1 MSAIALHAKTNA
13 PANSYN
19 KGKTT
24 DYSNAQNATEYA
36 NKVTDIGGLAA
47 SVERTTGQ
55 NADNQVDRD
64 ILLQNHVSPE
74 EKRKYFHDVICKG
87 KCSEVRM
94 IIFNIVDHS
103 YFVNFMYLIIVLNA
117 ATMVMASAT
126 PSSAQRFSYLCD
138 FFEPIFLAFYI
149 IEAVLK
155 IYARR
160 SHYFQS
166 GWDLFDLL
174 IIVLAMI
181 DIVGQLTA
189 ELGIPDLVSTAVGGH
204 GNNNSIYL
212 SHLLKALKITRIL
225 KSFRSL
231 KVIRLIKVVDS
242 IFIIFSTILV
252 SMQAVLSIV
261 IMLGLIVLLFSIILY
276 TMYAEVP
283 NQGYFNTYGNTWF
296 TLIQILTLDD
306 WYGIYCDLVY
316 QQKKQYDVTLFM
328 ALFIYL
334 IGTYFI
340 TLNLFVAVL
349 FNNFQEK
356 KRALRRKA
364 EQDATLAMKEDRAL
378 QKAAGD
384 LADVSDVNIRA
395 RLQFLD
401 DMNINENEDGN
412 SSDDYESSASEFEED
427 EIRQEC
433 IDKVKKTMCGVEQK
447 IKPSKKELNAN
458 YWYYR
463 LLPAIE
469 KQMHIATD
477 RLTTHDRIIGVL
489 MDDPEEM
496 LAL

>member
-1 MSAIALHAKTNA
+1 MSGVGLHAKQAA

-19 KGKTT
+19 NDKQKNFTNT
-24 DYSNAQNATEYA
+24 QNATEYA
-36 NKVTDIGGLAA
+36 TKVNDIGGLAA
-47 SVERTTGQ
+47 KAERTAGQ
-55 NADNQVDRD
+55 TSENQVDRD
-64 ILLQNHVSPE
+64 VLLQNHTNPE
-74 EKRKYFHDVICKG
+74 ERRKYFKNVICNG
-87 KCSEVRM
+87 NCSEVRM
-94 IIFNIVDHS
+94 IVFDIADHS
-103 YFVNFMYLIIVLNA
+103 YFVNFMYLIIVMNA

-126 PSSAQRFSYLCD
+126 PRSAERFSYLCD

-149 IEAVLK
+149 IEALLK

-160 SHYFQS
+160 KHYFSS
-166 GWDLFDLL
+166 GWDMFDLL
-174 IIVLAMI
+174 IIILAII
-181 DIVGQLTA
+181 DIVGQVTA

-204 GNNNSIYL
+204 GSTNSIYL
-212 SHLLKALKITRIL
+212 SHLLKALKVTRIL

-306 WYGIYCDLVY
+306 WYGIYCDLVF

-328 ALFIYL
+328 SLFIYL

-384 LADVSDVNIRA
+384 LGEVSDVNIRA

-401 DMNINENEDGN
+401 DMNINENDDG
-412 SSDDYESSASEFEED
+412 SSDEYESSASEFEDD
-427 EIRQEC
+427 EIRQNC
-433 IDKVKKTMCGVEQK
+433 IDKVKNTMCGTDQK
-447 IKPSKKELNAN
+447 IKSSKKEINAN

-496 LAL
+496 LTL